1 MAEMIIYVAF
11 GVALGSL
18 GGLLALFA
26 KELYEEQQLRR
37 EQNKVISKWIK
48 RELEREQ
55 EAEQE
60 AVNQSLEKIDRLK

>member
-1 MAEMIIYVAF
+1 MAEMIIYLAL

-26 KELYEEQQLRR
+26 KELYEERQLRR

-48 RELEREQ
+48 RELEL

-60 AVNQSLEKIDRLK
+60 AVNQSLEKIKRLK

>member
-1 MAEMIIYVAF
+1 M
-11 GVALGSL
+11 
-18 GGLLALFA
+18 LALFLQEFYD
-26 KELYEEQQLRR
+26 ELRRRR
-37 EQNKVISKWIK
+37 EQDKAMLKWIK